1 MKMEA
6 VMKNLDK
13 LQESYEK
20 ELELAKKHK
29 KKAEELKQKIDE
41 QKSMLLQ
48 RKMQELNLTPEEYE
62 KFIDFV
68 SDKKIVLSVLSP
80 EEVEKAIREEIPGAQ
95 REEEMKAVEG

>member
-6 VMKNLDK
+6 EMKNLDK

-20 ELELAKKHK
+20 ELELARRHK
-29 KKAEELKQKIDE
+29 KKADELKQKIDE

-62 KFIDFV
+62 KFLDFV
-68 SDKKIVLSVLSP
+68 SNKKIVLSVLSP
-80 EEVEKAIREEIPGAQ
+80 EEVEKAIREEIPGGTE
-95 REEEMKAVEG
+95 RRGDEGN

>member
-1 MKMEA
+1 
-6 VMKNLDK
+6 MKNLDK

-20 ELELAKKHK
+20 ELELARKHK
-29 KKAEELKQKIDE
+29 KRADELKQKIDE

-62 KFIDFV
+62 KFLDFV

-95 REEEMKAVEG
+95 REEEMRVIEG